1 MIIIFILINWMRN
14 DICLERNQFDNI
26 NLNQYK
32 SESFQSLAVSKTN
45 SNNSDCK
52 KEKIIK
58 KDIFYT
64 KIKPKKA
71 QQFNNMNIL
80 KKNPESIELNEE
92 RINIEIDEN
101 KPFFV
106 GDDNQQISKK
116 KDNSNSTS
124 VKSVKK
130 INIFINNKRE
140 REIEKKEK
148 NNNKERNREKEYNC
162 RLKIGRNF
170 FNNFLIF
177 AIINELLRQNGSNL
191 CFEKFPQKFI
201 IEAIKKKNNRYL
213 EKNLKELLTEGESHK
228 EEDKKEVGNFMLNCN
243 ALNKLEKNEDN
254 NNFLEK
260 CGLNKYLIKNYMELY
275 EEYLKS
281 EVYKEIKME
290 LKGQKLEE
298 FEKFSKYDNFIRYP
312 KGSG

>member
-71 QQFNNMNIL
+71 QQFNNINIL
-80 KKNPESIELNEE
+80 KKNPKSIELNEE

-106 GDDNQQISKK
+106 RDDNQQISKK

-177 AIINELLRQNGSNL
+177 AIINELLRQNDSNL

-213 EKNLKELLTEGESHK
+213 EKNLKELLTDGELYK

-254 NNFLEK
+254 NNILEK